1 MKRKLCNQLSPFHEL
16 SVLVFFFFNYMLA
29 LGNGMRSMYG
39 NVYGK
44 KWMNEW
50 CGSKSLKRLPT
61 YPSKRGLGQHIV
73 HVKAGFMWEYVCI
86 LQGWVYVGNV
96 FFFFW

>member
-1 MKRKLCNQLSPFHEL
+1 
-16 SVLVFFFFNYMLA
+16 MLA